1 MELVTERNIT
11 DIAAERWSSAHEPR
25 LAQIMETLVRYL
37 HDFARTVGLTE
48 SEWSTAVRWL
58 SRAGQISDDKREEF
72 ILASDV
78 LGLSM
83 LVVDM
88 NHRLDPA
95 ATPATVLGPFHVA
108 GSPAFDFGADM
119 SDGVAGT
126 PLFIVGTVRR
136 VDGTP
141 VADAVLDV
149 WQADAEGAYEAQLD
163 VDEARLRGK
172 YTSTSTGAY
181 CVRTIAP
188 VGYSIPMDGPVGE
201 LISRTDISHYRPA
214 HVHFLIDVPG
224 FEPLITHLFP
234 KGAQFLDSD
243 AVFSVKSQLVVDFE
257 RRAPGSTPD
266 GGVCKVPW
274 LFARYDFVLQPRD
287 PNH

>member
-1 MELVTERNIT
+1 MEITEQNIT
-11 DIAAERWSSAHEPR
+11 DVAAERWSTAHEPR
-25 LAQIMETLVRYL
+25 VAQIMPTLVRYL

-48 SEWSTAVRWL
+48 SEWSTAVKWL
-58 SRAGQISDDKREEF
+58 SRTGQISDDKREEF

-88 NHRLDPA
+88 NHRFDPA
-95 ATPATVLGPFHVA
+95 ATPATVLGPFHVE
-108 GSPAFDFGADM
+108 GSPAFEFGADM
-119 SDGVAGT
+119 SDGVPGT
-126 PLFIVGTVRR
+126 PLFIAGTVRR

-149 WQADAEGAYEAQLD
+149 WQADGEGAYEAQLD

-172 YTSTSTGAY
+172 YTTTSTGTY

-201 LISRTDISHYRPA
+201 LISHTDISHYRPA

-224 FEPLITHLFP
+224 CGPLVTHLFP

-243 AVFSVKSQLVVDFE
+243 AVFGVKSRLIVDFE
-257 RRAPGSTPD
+257 RRAPGPTPD

-274 LFARYDFVLQPRD
+274 LFARYDFVLQPRN

>member
-1 MELVTERNIT
+1 MEITEQNIT
-11 DIAAERWSSAHEPR
+11 DVAAERWSTAHEPR
-25 LAQIMETLVRYL
+25 VAQIMPTLVRYL

-48 SEWSTAVRWL
+48 SEWSTAVEWL
-58 SRAGQISDDKREEF
+58 SRTGRISDDKREEF
-72 ILASDV
+72 ILVSDV

-88 NHRLDPA
+88 NHRFDPA
-95 ATPATVLGPFHVA
+95 ATPATVLGPFHVD
-108 GSPAFDFGADM
+108 GSPAFEFGADM
-119 SDGVAGT
+119 SDGVPGT

-214 HVHFLIDVPG
+214 HVHFLVDVPG
-224 FEPLITHLFP
+224 CEPLITHLFP

-243 AVFSVKSQLVVDFE
+243 AVFSVKNRLIVDFE
-257 RRAPGSTPD
+257 RRAPGPTPD

-274 LFARYDFVLQPRD
+274 LFARYDFVLQPRN
-287 PNH
+287 PNY

>member
-1 MELVTERNIT
+1 MEPITERNIT
-11 DIAAERWSSAHEPR
+11 DVAAQRWSTAHEPR
-25 LAQIMETLVRYL
+25 LAEIMPTLVRYL
-37 HDFARTVGLTE
+37 HDFARTVGLTQ
-48 SEWSTAVRWL
+48 SEWATAVKWL

-83 LVVDM
+83 LVVDV
-88 NHRLDPA
+88 NHRFDPV
-95 ATPATVLGPFHVA
+95 ATPATVLGPFHVD
-108 GSPAFDFGADM
+108 GSPAFEFGADM
-119 SDGVAGT
+119 SDGVPGT

-201 LISRTDISHYRPA
+201 LISQTDISHYRPA
-214 HVHFLIDVPG
+214 HVHFLVDVPG
-224 FEPLITHLFP
+224 CELLVTHLFP

-243 AVFSVKSQLVVDFE
+243 AVFSVKSQLIVDFE
-257 RRAPGSTPD
+257 RRAPGPTPD

-274 LFARYDFVLQPRD
+274 LFARYDFVLQPHN
-287 PNH
+287 PNY